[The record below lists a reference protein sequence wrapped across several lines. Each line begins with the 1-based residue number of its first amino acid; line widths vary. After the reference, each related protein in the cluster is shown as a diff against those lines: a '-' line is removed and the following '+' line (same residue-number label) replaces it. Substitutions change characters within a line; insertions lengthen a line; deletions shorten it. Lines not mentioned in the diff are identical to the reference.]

1 MLLSIPPVWLWLH
14 DQMLCRV
21 SHSSSQ
27 LLTAGKLVE
36 LYASH
41 HRQKTGRRKGEKSY
55 IFIYIISKGQ
65 KRHTSGSTLDGEMV
79 EIVYLL
85 GQDHQ
90 MHFQSMDW

>member
-1 MLLSIPPVWLWLH
+1 MQVIT
-14 DQMLCRV
+14 D
-21 SHSSSQ
+21 
-27 LLTAGKLVE
+27 K
-36 LYASH
+36 
-41 HRQKTGRRKGEKSY
+41 KTGRRKGEKSY
-55 IFIYIISKGQ
+55 IYIYIISKGQGQ